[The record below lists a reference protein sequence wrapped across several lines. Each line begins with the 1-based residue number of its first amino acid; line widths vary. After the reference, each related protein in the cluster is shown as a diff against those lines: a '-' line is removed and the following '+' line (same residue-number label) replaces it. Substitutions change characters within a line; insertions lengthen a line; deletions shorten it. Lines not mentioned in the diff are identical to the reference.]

1 MFARSRGE
9 KATSDLQQQH
19 NFLNSSLINYFNK
32 GNEKQLSFSRSAI
45 TSSCELRKRR
55 DSFGFSFFFFFF
67 LEKRKENAAEEQK
80 ASLRIVNTD
89 LLAFSLDW
97 RTGPVFI
104 VCFNA
109 STDSRPGCS
118 AHFSLTDLGILPS
131 VWFGQRN
138 KQEMGCNCTKTALSP
153 LLFLRIK
160 LESRKKDAKLTFKA
174 HFVYFIHVH
183 VACHTRKYI
192 AIAVRKKGT

>member
-1 MFARSRGE
+1 MWSE
-9 KATSDLQQQH
+9 KEKRQLWIFFFFSF
-19 NFLNSSLINYFNK
+19 FL
-32 GNEKQLSFSRSAI
+32 
-45 TSSCELRKRR
+45 
-55 DSFGFSFFFFFF
+55 SFFFFF
-67 LEKRKENAAEEQK
+67 LENAAEEQK
-80 ASLRIVNTD
+80 ASLRVVNTD
-89 LLAFSLDW
+89 LLAFSLVW

-118 AHFSLTDLGILPS
+118 AHFSLTDLGILPN

-160 LESRKKDAKLTFKA
+160 MESRKKDAKLTFKA
-174 HFVYFIHVH
+174 HEFCVFYPR
-183 VACHTRKYI
+183 ACCPVTHGNTSPLQ
-192 AIAVRKKGT
+192 